1 MSDNPHA
8 SLVTLL
14 MNAVK
19 EVEHRNGD
27 EFKPSMDLLNH
38 CPTIRNTIMSDPM
51 GVGMLALM
59 ALDSF
64 GRDVD
69 KSFRQ

>member
-1 MSDNPHA
+1 
-8 SLVTLL
+8 

-19 EVEHRNGD
+19 EVEHRSGD
-27 EFKPSMDLLNH
+27 RSKPNMDILNH
-38 CPTIRNTIMSDPM
+38 CPSIRNTIMSDPM
-51 GVGMLALM
+51 GVAMFGVGMLALM

-64 GRDVD
+64 GRDVE